1 MFEAKQGKTLMVQVP
16 NEIGVLYRITALV
29 ADRGINIMASC
40 NWVEG
45 ETGIIQLI
53 TDDNLR
59 AAEELQKNGYEPV
72 TLDVV
77 IVESPNRP
85 GLLKHVTGRLR
96 REGLDIEY
104 LYATATLNT
113 KDCLVV
119 LSTKNNER
127 AIVLLND

>member
-1 MFEAKQGKTLMVQVP
+1 MFEAKQGKALVVKVP
-16 NEIGVLYRITALV
+16 NEIGVLYRLAELV
-29 ADRGINIMASC
+29 ADKGINIMASC

-45 ETGIIQLI
+45 DMGVMQLI
-53 TDDNLR
+53 TDDNRR
-59 AAEELQKNGYEPV
+59 AAEEMQKNGYEPV

-77 IVESPNRP
+77 VVESANRP

-96 REGLDIEY
+96 REGLDIDY
-104 LYATATLNT
+104 LYATASL
-113 KDCLVV
+113 KDPDCLVV

>member
-1 MFEAKQGKTLMVQVP
+1 MFEARQGKALMVKVA
-16 NEIGVLYRITALV
+16 NEIGVLYRLAALV

-45 ETGIIQLI
+45 DTGVMQLI
-53 TDDNLR
+53 TDDNRR
-59 AAEELQKNGYEPV
+59 AAEEMQKNGYEPV
-72 TLDVV
+72 SLDVV

-85 GLLKHVTGRLR
+85 GLLKHITGRLR
-96 REGLDIEY
+96 REGLDIDY
-104 LYATATLNT
+104 LYATATLKDN
-113 KDCLVV
+113 DCLVV